1 MFTWYWRPLSD
12 SLPYPGILNECPLF
26 YIRPFLYVC
35 RFGGSPNL
43 IWIGQYFTLVG
54 IFGNE
59 AIHGYDGDETSLI
72 LRANAPSFGHLFQAC
87 SCCPGAAEL
96 LLWHGGLLPMPIT
109 SIGKSWSF
117 LESGPDS
124 SHGPVVKGWDSNHSK
139 GGKSWGSITR
149 YDYCNA
155 LCLNYKVNY
164 SSVRGDATPK
174 KDQKSTINFPNMI
187 LFSGIWRFGNKLSVT
202 HLKIDN
208 I

>member
-1 MFTWYWRPLSD
+1 MRSNNVFIWYWRPLSD
-12 SLPYPGILNECPLF
+12 SLPYPGILNGCPLF

-96 LLWHGGLLPMPIT
+96 LLWHGGIVFMRNHWGGKPINVCCGQMPIP

-117 LESGPDS
+117 WNLAQI
-124 SHGPVVKGWDSNHSK
+124 PVMVQW
-139 GGKSWGSITR
+139 
-149 YDYCNA
+149 
-155 LCLNYKVNY
+155 
-164 SSVRGDATPK
+164 
-174 KDQKSTINFPNMI
+174 
-187 LFSGIWRFGNKLSVT
+187 
-202 HLKIDN
+202 
-208 I
+208 